1 MPTLKLNKELWE
13 RVTRCAE
20 LAGYSG
26 PQEFIEHLI
35 ARELARLEAAESD
48 EDLLK
53 KLKGLGYID

>member
-13 RVTRCAE
+13 RVKRCAE

-35 ARELARLEAAESD
+35 AKELARLEATESD

>member
-13 RVTRCAE
+13 RVKRCAE

-35 ARELARLEAAESD
+35 AKELARLAATESD